1 MQVFGMVFLDSHIGT
16 MNAPTQFKIY
26 SKSSYSHQYSQ
37 QDDPRRPHG
46 KMRGPLSFRVG
57 CEWRSAAE
65 PLNVG
70 DIVAP
75 AGFVRYRQQMAAA
88 GAPVSFRLPSA
99 SNNVRTTQ
107 LFVRLGCIGAAATG
121 GRFAAGGIVTSAN
134 PLLCGNRSLWWG
146 FKRRRNVDGI
156 VHAAAGPGLAAE
168 CDALPAVGPEGE
180 KLLLGSVR
188 ATGAHELVAKSV
200 LHALSP
206 TSHRSP
212 RGEGV
217 LRQTYESCLRVADA
231 HGLASLALPALG
243 CGINAFPPAVS
254 ARAALDAVDHVLIAG
269 AEAAACAPATTLLE
283 FVLLDEQ
290 CYAAFADA
298 AHARWGGGGGRRESG
313 VVHS

>member
-1 MQVFGMVFLDSHIGT
+1 
-16 MNAPTQFKIY
+16 
-26 SKSSYSHQYSQ
+26 
-37 QDDPRRPHG
+37 
-46 KMRGPLSFRVG
+46 MRGPLSFRVG